1 MTTLLICEKKSAAS
15 RIAYLLSGGDQTQRS
30 YYKHPYYEF
39 ERDREDYICVPL
51 RGHIVEY
58 DYSKKYNNW
67 NKVDEEELIWTEP
80 EKKMTAKRIA
90 NLLKKKGKEVDRLIV
105 ATDYD
110 REGEL
115 IGLEAVKIAQETSGD
130 VEVERARFSS
140 ISKSELEGAFSELKD
155 LDINLAE
162 SAETRQVIDLAWGA
176 VLTRFL
182 SKASGRYG
190 KDFLSVGRVQSPTL
204 AIIVDRD
211 HEIEE
216 FEPEPYWKLT
226 AVLEKNI
233 EFEAYYEKDKIWDK
247 EKADEV
253 YGKVEKADKAR
264 TTSFEEKTKKDWP
277 PSPFNTTKFLS
288 DANKIGLSPSQA
300 MRIAENLY
308 TAGWISYPRTEN
320 TVYPDSLYLEG
331 HLKKLK
337 SSELSEEVDEILSQD
352 KIWPTK
358 GKKKSTDHPPIYPI
372 KPATKKDLSGN
383 RWKVYEL
390 ILRRFLATLAPYG
403 IKRLR
408 KAGFDIE
415 GERFRAKGT
424 ELVKDGWR
432 KYYPYYKFKEVQI
445 PELEKEEMVN
455 VLDIGMDEKETKPP
469 SRYSQGRLV
478 KMMEDKGLGT
488 KSTRH
493 GIIQKLYDRDF
504 ISGKVPRSTN
514 SGRTLIDTLERHAEM
529 VTKPDMTRRL
539 EEDMKKIAE
548 DELEK
553 EKVIEESREM
563 LQKVVRS
570 LKKEREDISK
580 EMKQSLTDQHS
591 IGKCPECEDGVLLIR
606 KSKNGR
612 FVGCSNYP
620 ECKNTYS
627 LPRSGKIKPGE
638 GNCPE
643 CGSPMVKV
651 YHKGDTEDLC
661 IDVRCEHTKK
671 KRYRGKCPECG
682 GDMREQRSY
691 RGKRFLGC
699 SNYPECDNTYP
710 LPQKGNIV
718 YAEERC
724 EECGAPMQK
733 MIKKNKKPWK
743 FCPNPDCPSKSEEEN
758 KD

>member
-15 RIAYLLSGGDQTQRS
+15 RIAYLLSGGNQTQRS
-30 YYKHPYYEF
+30 YYNHPYFEF
-39 ERDREDYICVPL
+39 ERDSEEYICVPL

-67 NKVDEEELIWTEP
+67 NKVDEEDLIWVEP

-90 NLLKKKGKEVDRLIV
+90 NLLKKKGKEVDRIVV

-115 IGLEAVKIAQETSGD
+115 IGLEAVRIAEDNS
-130 VEVERARFSS
+130 VEAEVERARFSS
-140 ISKSELEGAFSELKD
+140 LSKSELEKALSELKD
-155 LDINLAE
+155 IDINLAE

-190 KDFLSVGRVQSPTL
+190 KNFLSVGRVQSPTL

-226 AVLEKNI
+226 ALLEKDI
-233 EFEAYYEKDKIWDK
+233 EFEASYKEDKIWDK
-247 EKADEV
+247 EVAEDV
-253 YGKVEKADKAR
+253 YGKVDEAEKAE
-264 TTSFEEKTKKDWP
+264 TIFFEERTKKDWP

-300 MRIAENLY
+300 MRVAENLY

-320 TVYPDSLYLEG
+320 TVYPDSLHLEG
-331 HLKKLK
+331 HLEKLK
-337 SSELSEEVDEILSQD
+337 SSELSQEVEEILSQD
-352 KIWPTK
+352 KIWATK
-358 GKKKSTDHPPIYPI
+358 GKKKTTDHPPIYPI
-372 KPATKKDLSGN
+372 KPATKGDLRGN
-383 RWKVYEL
+383 DWKVYEL
-390 ILRRFLATLAPYG
+390 ILRRFLATLAPKG
-403 IKRLR
+403 VKRMR
-408 KAGFDIE
+408 KAEFDIE
-415 GERFRAKGT
+415 GEEFRASGT
-424 ELVKDGWR
+424 ELIKLGWR
-432 KYYPYYKFKEVQI
+432 KYYPYYKFKEVKI
-445 PELEKEEMVN
+445 PSLEKSEMVD
-455 VLDIGMDEKETKPP
+455 VSDILMEEKETKPP

-478 KMMEDKGLGT
+478 QMMEDKGLGT

-493 GIIQKLYDRDF
+493 GIIQKLYDRGF
-504 ISGKVPRSTN
+504 ITGKVPESTH
-514 SGRTLIDTLERHAEM
+514 SGRSLIDTLERHADL
-529 VTKPDMTRRL
+529 VTKPDMTRKL
-539 EEDMKKIAE
+539 EEDMEKIAE
-548 DELEK
+548 DNLDK

-563 LQKVVRS
+563 LQKVVKS
-570 LKKEREDISK
+570 LKEEREDISK
-580 EMKQSLTDQHS
+580 EMRQSLTDQHS
-591 IGKCPECEDGVLLIR
+591 VGKCPECEDGVLLIR

-620 ECKNTYS
+620 RCENTYS
-627 LPRSGKIKPGE
+627 LPRSGKIKPGD
-638 GNCPE
+638 GDCPE
-643 CGSPMVKV
+643 CGSPMIKV
-651 YHKGDTEDLC
+651 YHSGDTEDLC
-661 IDVRCEHTKK
+661 VDVRCAHSKN

-682 GDMREQRSY
+682 GNMREQRSY

-710 LPQKGNIV
+710 LPQRGNIV
-718 YAEERC
+718 SAEEKC
-724 EECGAPMQK
+724 DECGSPMQK

-743 FCPNPDCPSKSEEEN
+743 FCPDPDCSYKSEDKE